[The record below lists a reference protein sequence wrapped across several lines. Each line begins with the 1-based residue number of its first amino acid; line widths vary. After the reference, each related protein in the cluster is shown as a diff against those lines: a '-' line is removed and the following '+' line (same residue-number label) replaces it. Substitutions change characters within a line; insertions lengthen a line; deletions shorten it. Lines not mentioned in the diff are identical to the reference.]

1 MHVVVCMGVRL
12 CVHARARAGVE
23 NGGAVCSSRY
33 CVRYSAPTMRRRA
46 KRPCISRARG
56 KVERA
61 AGEIAAEYVNM
72 CTRIVSPY
80 LGECHRERDKREEG
94 Y

>member
-1 MHVVVCMGVRL
+1 MFVALL
-12 CVHARARAGVE
+12 CALKCADEAE
-23 NGGAVCSSRY
+23 SE
-33 CVRYSAPTMRRRA
+33 
-46 KRPCISRARG
+46 RPCISPARG